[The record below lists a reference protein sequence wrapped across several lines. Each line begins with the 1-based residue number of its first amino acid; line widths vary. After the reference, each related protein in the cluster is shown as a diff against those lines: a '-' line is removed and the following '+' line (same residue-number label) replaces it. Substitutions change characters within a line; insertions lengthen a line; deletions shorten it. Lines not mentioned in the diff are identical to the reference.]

1 MTMLSANETLDLI
14 RKQWATVE
22 DIQLLGRTG
31 INKAQTIKKQ
41 IKEEIEK
48 TGKKLPYGV
57 VPMEK
62 VVEYYDINI
71 NYLKKVSIKE
81 GQYEK

>member
-14 RKQWATVE
+14 RKQWATVN
-22 DIQLLGRTG
+22 DIRSLGGTG

-48 TGKKLPYGV
+48 TGKKLPHGV